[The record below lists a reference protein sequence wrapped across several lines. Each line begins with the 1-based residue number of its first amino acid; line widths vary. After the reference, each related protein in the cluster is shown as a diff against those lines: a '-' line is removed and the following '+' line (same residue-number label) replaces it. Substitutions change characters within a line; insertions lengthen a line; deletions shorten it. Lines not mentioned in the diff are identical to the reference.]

1 MWTRARRTHDPMAM
15 TYREIVP
22 KGRRGR
28 SECVEAGRP
37 VVLETEQ
44 IKPGRGQRNRNK
56 RSKGRRMRARKALCR
71 ILRFTENTR
80 KPQPGSEPLRG
91 RGPSLLRGNV
101 ARDHRRV
108 LPAARPPTP
117 PPPLSTR
124 HGPGECASATKWNV
138 NRGRTHGSATEVAGG
153 RAIITF
159 HVSVLN

>member
-56 RSKGRRMRARKALCR
+56 RSKGRRLGGVRRSREANAGSESALQNSALYVRTRVNRSPGASRSEAAGPRCSEATWRVTTACPPCSTASRPSPAPQHATRARGVCVSHEMER
-71 ILRFTENTR
+71 E
-80 KPQPGSEPLRG
+80 Q
-91 RGPSLLRGNV
+91 GP
-101 ARDHRRV
+101 H
-108 LPAARPPTP
+108 T
-117 PPPLSTR
+117 
-124 HGPGECASATKWNV
+124 W
-138 NRGRTHGSATEVAGG
+138 
-153 RAIITF
+153 
-159 HVSVLN
+159 

>member
-1 MWTRARRTHDPMAM
+1 MAM

-22 KGRRGR
+22 KGRQGQ

-56 RSKGRRMRARKALCR
+56 RSKGRRLGGVRRSREANA
-71 ILRFTENTR
+71 
-80 KPQPGSEPLRG
+80 GSESALQNSALYVRIRVNRSPGASRSEAAGPRCSEATWRVTTAVSSLQHGLPPLPR
-91 RGPSLLRGNV
+91 PS
-101 ARDHRRV
+101 ARDTGQR
-108 LPAARPPTP
+108 
-117 PPPLSTR
+117 
-124 HGPGECASATKWNV
+124 ECVSAMKWNV

>member
-1 MWTRARRTHDPMAM
+1 MAM

-28 SECVEAGRP
+28 TECVEAGRP

-56 RSKGRRMRARKALCR
+56 QSKGRRLGGVRRSREANA
-71 ILRFTENTR
+71 
-80 KPQPGSEPLRG
+80 GSESALQNSALYVRIRVNRSPGASRSEAA
-91 RGPSLLRGNV
+91 GPRCSEATWRVTTAVSSLQHG
-101 ARDHRRV
+101 
-108 LPAARPPTP
+108 LPPV
-117 PPPLSTR
+117 STR